1 MSSKK
6 RIVIIILC
14 VLVILSVFISGCV
27 LASETSENQNPFV
40 LMDYVSWGGAGA
52 QISVFVDPIT
62 GVNYLMMREYNR
74 AGICPRYNAD
84 GTLYVSEVT

>member
-1 MSSKK
+1 M
-6 RIVIIILC
+6 
-14 VLVILSVFISGCV
+14 SGCV

-40 LMDYVSWGGAGA
+40 LMDYVSWEGVGA

-62 GVNYLMMREYNR
+62 GVNYLILREPHR
-74 AGICPRYNAD
+74 AGICPRYNVD

>member
-1 MSSKK
+1 
-6 RIVIIILC
+6 

-27 LASETSENQNPFV
+27 LASETSETENPMV
-40 LMDYVSWGGAGA
+40 LIEYQTWGNFWAEIG
-52 QISVFVDPIT
+52 VFIDPDT
-62 GVNYLMMREYNR
+62 GVNYLILREPNR